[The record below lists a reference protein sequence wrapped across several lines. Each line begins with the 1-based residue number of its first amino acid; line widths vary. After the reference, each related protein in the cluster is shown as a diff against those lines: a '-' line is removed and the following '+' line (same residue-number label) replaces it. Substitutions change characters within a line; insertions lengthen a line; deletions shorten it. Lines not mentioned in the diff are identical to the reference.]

1 MLFYEMK
8 KGFLQKKLAIDRFIT
23 FYFRFLQEIN
33 IISPMRKLI
42 VFFSFWFSATIVVA
56 QNTERKLYS
65 IAFYN
70 LENLFD
76 TIHDAGKN
84 DYDFLPDGSY
94 RWTAKKYEAKLHN
107 LSDVLSALSRNLVPE
122 GPAVIGV
129 AEVENHRVLT
139 DLVSQPAMANYKFVH
154 Y

>member
-1 MLFYEMK
+1 
-8 KGFLQKKLAIDRFIT
+8 
-23 FYFRFLQEIN
+23 
-33 IISPMRKLI
+33 MRKVTFL
-42 VFFSFWFSATIVVA
+42 FSFCFCVIVAVA

-84 DYDFLPDGSY
+84 DHDFLPDGSY
-94 RWTAKKYEAKLHN
+94 QWTAKKYESKLHN
-107 LSDVLSALSRNLVPE
+107 LSMVLGSLSRNLVPE

-129 AEVENHRVLT
+129 AEVEKPQGADGSRQSAGHFQL
-139 DLVSQPAMANYKFVH
+139 
-154 Y
+154 